1 MRIYPDE
8 YVKSIVDYDFKE
20 AYNKGK
26 RSILFDIDNTIV
38 PHGAPADDKAKEL
51 FDSLKSMGFK
61 LCAVS
66 NNKEP
71 RVRSFCESV
80 NVPYVYKAGKP
91 KKDGYERAMSLCGSD
106 KNSTLFF
113 GDQIFTDIIG
123 AKRAGIYSILV
134 RPIDR
139 KTDEIQIKFKR
150 ILEKPII
157 IKFFKDKQLAF
168 DEYFS

>member
-8 YVKSIVDYDFKE
+8 YVRCIGDYDFE
-20 AYNKGK
+20 RAYSEGK
-26 RSILFDIDNTIV
+26 RLILFDIDNTIV
-38 PHGAPADDKAKEL
+38 PHGAPADDAAKKL
-51 FDSLKSMGFK
+51 FERLKRIGFR

-71 RVRSFCESV
+71 RVKSFCSELG
-80 NVPYVYKAGKP
+80 VPYIYKAGKP
-91 KKDGYERAMSLCGSD
+91 KKDGYEMAAANAGVD
-106 KNSTLFF
+106 KKAVLFF

-123 AKRAGIYSILV
+123 ADRAGIHSVLV

-139 KTDEIQIKFKR
+139 KTDEIQIKLKR

-157 IKFFKDKQLAF
+157 KRFFKDKKLAIE
-168 DEYFS
+168 DYFS